1 MSIPLSYIREPS
13 PFRACILQGKLKVI
27 YTETCCTAYMWQI
40 SPDFISLVIQKNFF
54 YENGIGMKFCIILYQ
69 KKECSCDTILLTY
82 NLNLYFNAFSPCC
95 AMYDS
100 QGTDEKNLVIGQDL
114 SHFLIF
120 SIFLT
125 TFLFDS
131 EQCYY
136 GENWMLIT
144 QVSKINIVTLF
155 IVSSS
160 EGNLWDC
167 CEWAVVIW
175 YQCGLKQQFSQQF
188 ILLWKY

>member
-1 MSIPLSYIREPS
+1 MHFLHAVP
-13 PFRACILQGKLKVI
+13 
-27 YTETCCTAYMWQI
+27 
-40 SPDFISLVIQKNFF
+40 
-54 YENGIGMKFCIILYQ
+54 
-69 KKECSCDTILLTY
+69 
-82 NLNLYFNAFSPCC
+82 
-95 AMYDS
+95 YDS

-144 QVSKINIVTLF
+144 QVSRINIVTLF